1 MERASLIKT
10 ALRPGL
16 AHQGDLP
23 SLAELSFA
31 R

>member
-16 AHQGDLP
+16 AHQGDL
-23 SLAELSFA
+23 SLLAEFSFA